1 MLKEVLARPPETA
14 RFKLGDG
21 ELLEL
26 RIFIDTSILE
36 VFANSRR
43 YMTVR
48 VHPGGDDSLGV
59 RMRAQGS
66 DAVLL
71 SLDAWRMKSIWERQ

>member
-1 MLKEVLARPPETA
+1 MLPEVLARPPETA
-14 RFKLGDG
+14 RFKLEDG
-21 ELLEL
+21 EVLEL

-36 VFANSRR
+36 VFANNRR

-59 RMRAQGS
+59 GMRAQGS